1 MCRIRNL
8 LLITGE
14 LVSFVSGVDSA
25 PAVKLESEM
34 IG

>member
-8 LLITGE
+8 LLITGA

-25 PAVKLESEM
+25 PTVKLESEM

>member
-1 MCRIRNL
+1 MCRNRNL
-8 LLITGE
+8 LLMTGA
-14 LVSFVSGVDSA
+14 LVSFVSGVDSV